1 MKQEVVAKI
10 NKFGKIGEV
19 IAQISRIFVILGAVI
34 LLAAGILMLA
44 MPKDLFTLDY
54 YVGMDMMVNLD
65 AVGETITEDD
75 MAELDTEAHKI
86 SV

>member
-34 LLAAGILMLA
+34 LLAAGGSRHRPALHL
-44 MPKDLFTLDY
+44 P
-54 YVGMDMMVNLD
+54 
-65 AVGETITEDD
+65 
-75 MAELDTEAHKI
+75 
-86 SV
+86 SRRRCRQR